1 MQKPSVVFFNR
12 VYPAQRG
19 ATGRVLRDLAR
30 GFARD
35 GWQVTIIASGS
46 DDSVEKDGPI
56 KIIRVKAPLKR
67 KALFSY
73 LNVWVRM
80 WWAGLKLEHRPDLIV
95 TMTDPPLLVVG
106 GDLLARAH
114 RCRHMHWCQD
124 LYPDVL
130 PALGYNLSDGVMN
143 FLKTR
148 SRRAMK
154 RADRVVVIGRCMA
167 RHLVRTGLEARKI
180 TFIPNWPDQELVAPD
195 PRTRRPLS
203 GKAAFRAANDG
214 VAYEAAKPFDA
225 LFQDKEPKFRVLYS
239 GTLGRAHPVAS
250 ILEAA
255 QILAKD
261 RPEIEFVF
269 VGDGPNFERL
279 AGERTR
285 RGLENIRLMS
295 FQPAYRLR
303 ELMESGDVHLV
314 SMREDANGFIVPSKA
329 YAAVAVARPAILI
342 GPAHSEIGHMLK
354 DFQAGTVVPP
364 GDGRKLAQAIL
375 KYRLN
380 GDEWFAAHEGA
391 RKASRVY
398 VPHEAIAAWIS
409 RARDVCSLP
418 PRHKRMAQGSPV
430 TDATAKNAATDAA
443 TDAAGA
449 AARASSPSLTP
460 SLRRMVA

>member
-12 VYPAQRG
+12 VYPSTRG

-35 GWQVTIIASGS
+35 GWQVTIISSGS
-46 DDSVEKDGPI
+46 APSIEKDGPI
-56 KIIRVKAPLKR
+56 RVIRVKAPVQR
-67 KALFSY
+67 KALLAY

-80 WWAGLKLEHRPDLIV
+80 WWAGLKLEQRPDLIV
-95 TMTDPPLLVVG
+95 TMTDPPLLAVA

-114 RCRHMHWCQD
+114 KCKHIHWCQD

-130 PALGYNLSDGVMN
+130 PALGFKLSDGVMN
-143 FLKTR
+143 FLRVR

-167 RHLVRTGLEARKI
+167 RHLVRTGLEARRI

-214 VAYEAAKPFDA
+214 VAYEAAKPFA
-225 LFQDKEPKFRVLYS
+225 KLFQDKEPKFRVLYS
-239 GTLGRAHPVAS
+239 GTLGRAHPVSS

-255 QILAKD
+255 QILGKD

-279 AGERTR
+279 GQERVR
-285 RGLENIRLMS
+285 RGLENIRLMP

-314 SMREDANGFIVPSKA
+314 SMRDDAHGFIVPSKA
-329 YAAVAVARPAILI
+329 YSAVAVARPSILI
-342 GPAHSEIGHMLK
+342 GPAHSEIGQMLK
-354 DFQAGTVVPP
+354 EFNAGTTVPP
-364 GDGRKLAQAIL
+364 GDGRRLAQAIL
-375 KYRLN
+375 KYRLD

-391 RKASRVY
+391 RRASRVY

-409 RARDVCSLP
+409 RARDVCGLP
-418 PRHKRMAQGSPV
+418 VRNARSTRPV
-430 TDATAKNAATDAA
+430 AAPPADAPEAA
-443 TDAAGA
+443 
-449 AARASSPSLTP
+449 PVLQNV
-460 SLRRMVA
+460 RMVA